1 MVDPDTT
8 RKGVGCKTAVGV
20 PDTLMAE
27 KQYGTLV
34 KVRGGCT
41 AHDRHTGVQE
51 RNQRPEYHRVHDGLS
66 CIARDQGADGAG
78 WDLGGIV

>member
-8 RKGVGCKTAVGV
+8 LKGGGCMTAMGV
-20 PDTLMAE
+20 LGTPMAE

-34 KVRGGCT
+34 ELRGGSS

-51 RNQRPEYHRVHDGLS
+51 RNQRAECHGVHDGLA
-66 CIARDQGADGAG
+66 CIARDQCADGAG
-78 WDLGGIV
+78 WDLAGIV